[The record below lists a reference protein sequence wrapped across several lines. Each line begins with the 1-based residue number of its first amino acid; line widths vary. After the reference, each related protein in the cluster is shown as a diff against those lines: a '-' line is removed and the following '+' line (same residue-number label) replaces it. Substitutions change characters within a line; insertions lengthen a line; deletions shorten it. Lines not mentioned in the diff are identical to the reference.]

1 VEPDAWRAV
10 PRHGDLLLL
19 EESVRRAT
27 DLLLQAQSAH
37 FAAIDPML
45 PQIVNAPEG
54 DVLTAA
60 MPDGER
66 VAGVVVR
73 TSLEPGSIGTL
84 WSALDVWELHP
95 LLGAAGGRAMDPL
108 LREWRRVMER
118 GTIGADSSCLV
129 SWPARDAVASRA
141 LLDHGFVPL
150 SAIAVR
156 TVRNIAEAARRRP
169 TRSTLVVRRAGPQ
182 DAETVVRLEYAEL
195 EYSALVGGAIN
206 RPEALEIKRASVAR
220 HLDQGDPVWLAERD
234 GVAVGMAQCWLTEAV
249 PGSWAAQRLPEGI
262 WGYVNCLS
270 VLPAER
276 GTGVGQELMAV
287 AHWELHR
294 LGALG
299 TFLYYHPT
307 NPLSSVFWARQGY
320 RPLWTTWE
328 VRPASALR

>member
-1 VEPDAWRAV
+1 
-10 PRHGDLLLL
+10 
-19 EESVRRAT
+19 VRRAT

-37 FAAIDPML
+37 FAGIDPML
-45 PQIVNAPEG
+45 PAAVSPPDG

-60 MPDGER
+60 LPDGER

-73 TSLEPGSIGTL
+73 TSHEPGSIGTL
-84 WSALDVWELHP
+84 WAALDVWELHP
-95 LLGAAGGRAMDPL
+95 LLGAAGGRAMDTL
-108 LREWRRVMER
+108 LREWRRIMER
-118 GTIGADSSCLV
+118 GSIGSDSACV
-129 SWPARDAVASRA
+129 VTWPTRDSLASRA

-150 SAIAVR
+150 SAIAIR
-156 TVRNIAEAARRRP
+156 TVHQLVARRRP
-169 TRSTLVVRRAGPQ
+169 TRSTLAVRRAGPR

-195 EYSALVGGAIN
+195 EYSAMVGGAIN

-234 GVAVGMAQCWLTEAV
+234 GVAIGMAQCWLADAE
-249 PGSWAAQRLPEGI
+249 PGSWTAQRLPPGR

-270 VLPAER
+270 VLPGER

-287 AHWELHR
+287 AHWELHQ
-294 LGALG
+294 LGAVG
-299 TFLYYHPT
+299 TFLYYHPP